1 MIPRSVIGSMEP
13 EICTKILRR
22 LSEKFKA
29 KLPVARRGYSKTK
42 SARLD
47 DAFSEVFE
55 RETSPVEGQS

>member
-1 MIPRSVIGSMEP
+1 MEP
-13 EICTKILRR
+13 ETCTKILRR